1 LNLSRQAKKQL
12 LLKEALMK
20 YTTRLFSL
28 AIAAAIG
35 LSATL
40 ANAAQIAWWTFETSQ
55 PVTAGPLTP
64 EIGAG
69 SATGVHTGAAV
80 YSTPAGNGSAHSFSA
95 NTWAVGDY
103 YQFQVATTG
112 LTGVGLQFDQTSS
125 GTGPGQFGVFYSTDG
140 TTFTQFGANYTV
152 LANVSPPNPVWNS
165 ATYSNLYTSFI
176 DLSSVTALNNKPSVF
191 FRLVDQSTTAAGGGT
206 VAAAGT
212 DRVDNVIVTSP
223 AAFTTIPVPEPA
235 TFVLGGFGLIGL
247 IGFARRRK

>member
-1 LNLSRQAKKQL
+1 
-12 LLKEALMK
+12 MK
-20 YTTRLFSL
+20 FARLFCFS
-28 AIAAAIG
+28 IALAIG

-55 PVTAGPLTP
+55 PATAGPFTP

-69 SATGVHTGAAV
+69 SATGTHVGAAV
-80 YSTPAGNGSAHSFSA
+80 YSTPSGNGSTHSFSS

-112 LTGVGLQFDQTSS
+112 QTGIGLQFDQTSS
-125 GTGPGQFGVFYSTDG
+125 ATGPGQFGVFYSTDG

-152 LANVSPPNPVWNS
+152 LANAAPNPTWNIN
-165 ATYSNLYTSFI
+165 TYSNLYTSFI
-176 DLSSVTALNNKPSVF
+176 DLSSVTALNNKASVF
-191 FRLVDQSTTAAGGGT
+191 FRLVDQSTTSAGGGT

-235 TFVLGGFGLIGL
+235 TLVLGSFGLIGL
-247 IGFARRRK
+247 IGVARRRK